1 MGRSKNNI
9 VGGLQG
15 TKALAI
21 TAGGGT
27 VSAQSSNV
35 VDAVFITCTVAGT
48 ATVLPAGNT
57 STTVTIGLV
66 PGSIFPLLVSNVT
79 AATATG
85 IVGIWS

>member
-15 TKALAI
+15 TKALAV
-21 TAGGGT
+21 TAGSGT
-27 VSAQSSNV
+27 ILTQSSGV
-35 VDAVFITCTVAGT
+35 VDAVFLSCSVAGT
-48 ATVLPAGNT
+48 ATVVPAGQT
-57 STTVTIGLV
+57 TTVTIGLV
-66 PGSIFPLLVSNVT
+66 PGAVFPLLVSNVT